1 MSAAEY
7 IAKGDRIGQMM
18 TATARRHIANHNW
31 ARVTILTGRLVKL
44 YTHLDRVVSMD
55 AGN

>member
-7 IAKGDRIGQMM
+7 IAKGDRIGKMM
-18 TATARRHIANHNW
+18 TAITQRHIRNGNW

>member
-7 IAKGDRIGQMM
+7 IAKGDRIGKMM
-18 TATARRHIANHNW
+18 TAIAHRHIHNRNW
-31 ARVTILTGRLVKL
+31 ARVAILTDRLVKL
-44 YTHLDRVVSMD
+44 YNHLDLVVSMD

>member
-1 MSAAEY
+1 MSAADY
-7 IAKGDRIGQMM
+7 IAKGDRIGKMM

-31 ARVTILTGRLVKL
+31 ARVAILTGRLVKL
-44 YTHLDRVVSMD
+44 YNHLDRVVSMD

>member
-7 IAKGDRIGQMM
+7 IAKGDRIGKMM
-18 TATARRHIANHNW
+18 TAITHRHIHNRNW
-31 ARVTILTGRLVKL
+31 ARVAILTGRLVKL
-44 YTHLDRVVSMD
+44 YTHLDLVVSMD